1 MSQLLEYRGFQ
12 GTVLYSTEDKL
23 LHGRVVGVRGLVS
36 YEGENIPDLEA
47 DFRIAVDDYIA
58 FLDGNSVTPLPPTEV
73 VPVPFPSALHER
85 AVRFA
90 EQHNQE
96 LTDVFEE
103 AVSKFLDQAA

>member
-12 GTVLYSTEDKL
+12 GTVLYSAEGKL
-23 LHGRVVGVRGLVS
+23 LHGRVVGVRGMVS
-36 YEGENIPDLEA
+36 YEGESIPELEA
-47 DFRIAVDDYIA
+47 DFRVAVDDYIA
-58 FLDGNSVTPLPPTEV
+58 FLDSKNVTAVPLAEI
-73 VPVPFPSALHER
+73 VPVAFPQALHER

-96 LTDVFEE
+96 LTDVVEE